1 MAPED
6 LVALAMLQHQLGDT
20 VREEDDAAEHDDAR
34 QVLGVG
40 QRGKERH
47 GPALREAAHHDA
59 LRRHALGHDSVESRV
74 DATARGQGLL
84 QGAAV
89 AGRGVRGA
97 EGELRHVEPTGGSAL
112 VASHALHGRTGQEE
126 AARAGLRRH
135 PKVLLQHVGPALLR
149 VAEAVHP
156 DEAAA
161 RLARPYPS
169 ARRRTRSAP
178 KSTAAEGGSAVAL
191 PSASPRPGP
200 GPPRPSE
207 PLRIPCPPP
216 SRTPAADPPSRP
228 DGVKWLVRSWP

>member
-161 RLARPYPS
+161 RLTLRQDEGRVRPQSQRRQRGARQWPS
-169 ARRRTRSAP
+169 LRLRLVRGR
-178 KSTAAEGGSAVAL
+178 
-191 PSASPRPGP
+191 
-200 GPPRPSE
+200 GPPVLRSRSGFHVRRHLGLL
-207 PLRIPCPPP
+207 LRILHRDQMV
-216 SRTPAADPPSRP
+216 SN
-228 DGVKWLVRSWP
+228 G